1 MATNP
6 SCTASMLSLAVD
18 LYCCYSPLD
27 LSILQSITLGENAL
41 QFDNDDEQ
49 SVLALESQPFHSSS
63 QSRYGGVNKHHDCW

>member
-1 MATNP
+1 
-6 SCTASMLSLAVD
+6 MLSSAVD
-18 LYCCYSPLD
+18 LYCCV
-27 LSILQSITLGENAL
+27 LSLELQELQSITLGENAL